1 MAILLYTYSVTS
13 IRAAKVNAQRHREAD
28 GGQLNMRNEMYR
40 QRGWIDRP
48 SSDRPSSDRELILAG
63 LKGDKG
69 DGKGKGKGE
78 GAKGGAGKETV
89 AEKEKRE
96 GEEKLAEARGRLR
109 RGEGS
114 E

>member
-48 SSDRPSSDRELILAG
+48 SSDRELILAG

-78 GAKGGAGKETV
+78 GAKGGVGKGTV